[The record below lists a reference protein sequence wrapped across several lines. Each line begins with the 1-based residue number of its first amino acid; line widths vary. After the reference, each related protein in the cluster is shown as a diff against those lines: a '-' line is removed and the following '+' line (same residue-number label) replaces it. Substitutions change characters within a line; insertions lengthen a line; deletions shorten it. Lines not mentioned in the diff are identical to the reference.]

1 MICSVRFIWI
11 FKCYIDVVGNTF
23 YFFPIVYFVNIYDA
37 TYLIRLSIYQWITS
51 ICQSVTNNKY
61 LICLDTK
68 WKTKLLCFFKRFM
81 TWSSSFLIS
90 IRFKPWKFSKSCCPL
105 VSIFST
111 ISFFIFHFFPN
122 RRGFFIAN
130 IGNLRISLS
139 TISASFPLTFVI
151 GNVKFPLYKDFLL
164 KNWACFLDLQYL

>member
-1 MICSVRFIWI
+1 
-11 FKCYIDVVGNTF
+11 
-23 YFFPIVYFVNIYDA
+23 
-37 TYLIRLSIYQWITS
+37 
-51 ICQSVTNNKY
+51 
-61 LICLDTK
+61 
-68 WKTKLLCFFKRFM
+68 M

-111 ISFFIFHFFPN
+111 ISFFIFHFLPN

-151 GNVKFPLYKDFLL
+151 GSVKFSLYKRFSTKKLSLFFGFTISLRSFFFSDVAPYMKTNLFNLFTNDFLNTL
-164 KNWACFLDLQYL
+164 L